1 VMEYEEN
8 VLRPDERLEIG
19 LVISCDRTR
28 TSGKVS
34 NGTPLQ
40 DVSSYLG
47 YQSQYDSISL
57 SPCVRGKIIHDSYFV

>member
-1 VMEYEEN
+1 MEYEEN
-8 VLRPDERLEIG
+8 VLRPDERLEIC
-19 LVISCDRTR
+19 LVISCHRTR

-40 DVSSYLG
+40 DVSSYLV

-57 SPCVRGKIIHDSYFV
+57 STCVRGKIIHDSYFV